1 MGSTGVVSVGVG
13 RRGKVLVRLRVSRMS
28 WRAASTLG
36 GSVGVGGAGG
46 RSALSLRWG
55 WGAGGGG
62 VRSSTNTIHI
72 YNRTSLK
79 FIQTK

>member
-36 GSVGVGGAGG
+36 ESVGVGG
-46 RSALSLRWG
+46 STLSLRWG

-79 FIQTK
+79 FIHQTK